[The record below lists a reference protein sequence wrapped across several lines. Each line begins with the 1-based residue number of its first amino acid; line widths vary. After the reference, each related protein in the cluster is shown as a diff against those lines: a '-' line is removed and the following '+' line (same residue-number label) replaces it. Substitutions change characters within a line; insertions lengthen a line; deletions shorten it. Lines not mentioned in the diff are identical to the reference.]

1 MDLLKCKRW
10 PYTIYNIQ
18 YTHMLASVLRRY
30 SLCDCVRPDF
40 NFQTIVCMRVGGGTV
55 AGTTSTTQ
63 DCLCGGS
70 KRALLPDMVDVPSGE
85 ACHTWRQIQPH
96 ASSHHTHTRADYSH
110 SATITVIT
118 FQPPLFFT
126 HFPASVFIK
135 YVHTFLILLLPN
147 MCQTSPNISQ
157 THFQTFPNI

>member
-1 MDLLKCKRW
+1 MGDGIGAATPAMAANVCVLVPRSSCMGRLHGLTHIRDCCLLYAKLQNK
-10 PYTIYNIQ
+10 
-18 YTHMLASVLRRY
+18 LAHPHIAHIHICWHPCCEDIPIFRY

-40 NFQTIVCMRVGGGTV
+40 NFRTIVCMRVGGGTV

-96 ASSHHTHTRADYSH
+96 ASSIINHHTHR
-110 SATITVIT
+110 
-118 FQPPLFFT
+118 LEG
-126 HFPASVFIK
+126 
-135 YVHTFLILLLPN
+135 
-147 MCQTSPNISQ
+147 
-157 THFQTFPNI
+157 

>member
-1 MDLLKCKRW
+1 MKVGNLAQFPTAGRPIAGELGWGMVSARQRRQWRRTCACWCREVRVWGMGRLHGLTHIRDCCVQKQ
-10 PYTIYNIQ
+10 TSASAHST
-18 YTHMLASVLRRY
+18 YTHMLASALRRY

-40 NFQTIVCMRVGGGTV
+40 NFRTIVCMRVGGGTV

-96 ASSHHTHTRADYSH
+96 ASSHTQVRG
-110 SATITVIT
+110 
-118 FQPPLFFT
+118 
-126 HFPASVFIK
+126 
-135 YVHTFLILLLPN
+135 
-147 MCQTSPNISQ
+147 
-157 THFQTFPNI
+157 

>member
-1 MDLLKCKRW
+1 
-10 PYTIYNIQ
+10 
-18 YTHMLASVLRRY
+18 MLASVLRRY

-40 NFQTIVCMRVGGGTV
+40 NFRTIVCMRVGGGTV

-70 KRALLPDMVDVPSGE
+70 KRALLPDTVDVPSGE

-96 ASSHHTHTRADYSH
+96 AASHHHTHTH
-110 SATITVIT
+110 VQITVIVR
-118 FQPPLFFT
+118 QSPLLLSNHHYFSNIFR
-126 HFPASVFIK
+126 HVFFIK
-135 YVHTFLILLLPN
+135 YVHTLLILLLPN
-147 MCQTSPNISQ
+147 MCQTVPNISQ